1 MHRLRSLSVAAALAL
16 AALSALGAQQA
27 KGPTRPFIDSSGRT
41 VQVPAHLGRIAP
53 SGILAQVVL
62 YSLVPDRIV
71 GWSATPPEVV
81 RKYLPR
87 RFWQLPTFGQFYGKN
102 ANLNLESLIAAS
114 PDVII
119 DIGEMKKNVR
129 EDMDALQKQTGI
141 PVVFVEATLET
152 FAQAYR
158 MLGALT
164 GEEAAAAA
172 LSAYSADALASAKAA
187 AAKRQGTPRVRVYY
201 GEGPT
206 GLQTNAAGSIHAD
219 LIELLGAEN
228 VAKLSIGNGSGS
240 SQITMEQLLLW
251 DPDVIILGPNGA
263 YDKVRTDPL
272 WKDLAAVKR
281 GRVYEIPEGP
291 YNWMGRPPAVNR
303 LIGIPWL
310 AHILYPE
317 SYPADPTGKAMEFYR
332 LFYHYELNAQEAA
345 GLLARS
351 R

>member
-1 MHRLRSLSVAAALAL
+1 MNRLRNLSVAAALAL
-16 AALSALGAQQA
+16 ASLAGLGAQQA
-27 KGPTRPFIDSSGRT
+27 TGQTRPFIDSAGRT
-41 VQVPAHLGRIAP
+41 VQVPARLGRIAP
-53 SGILAQVVL
+53 SGVLAQVVL
-62 YSLVPDRIV
+62 YSLVPDRII
-71 GWSATPPEVV
+71 GWSATPPALVK
-81 RKYLPR
+81 KYLPQ
-87 RFWQLPTFGQFYGKN
+87 RFWELPTFGQFYGKN

-129 EDMDALQKQTGI
+129 DDMDALQKQTGI

-152 FAQAYR
+152 FPRAYR
-158 MLGALT
+158 MLGDLT
-164 GEEAAAAA
+164 GEAAAAAA
-172 LSAYSADALASAKAA
+172 LSDYCAEAVAGAKAA
-187 AAKRQGTPRVRVYY
+187 AAKRQGKPRIRVYY

-251 DPDVIILGPNGA
+251 DPEVVILGPNGA
-263 YDKVRTDPL
+263 YDKVKTDPL
-272 WKDLAAVKR
+272 WKDLSAVKR

-317 SYPADPTGKAMEFYR
+317 SYPAVPDAAAMEFYR
-332 LFYHYELNAQEAA
+332 LFYHYGLSAQEAA